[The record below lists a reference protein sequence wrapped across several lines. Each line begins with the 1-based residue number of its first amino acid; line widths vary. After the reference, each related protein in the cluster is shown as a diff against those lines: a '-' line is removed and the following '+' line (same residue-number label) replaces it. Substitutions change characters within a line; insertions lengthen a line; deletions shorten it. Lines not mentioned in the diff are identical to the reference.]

1 MIKWNRVGDE
11 LSDTLMVSPMSFS
24 VTVKDEEETEK
35 DDCSH
40 GAADNTSCPFSIVL
54 AVGIVTILSNIGNI
68 RAATTSRRS
77 SNAGR
82 IALLVQCVS

>member
-1 MIKWNRVGDE
+1 MA
-11 LSDTLMVSPMSFS
+11 SPMSFS

-40 GAADNTSCPFSIVL
+40 GAADNTRRPSSIVV
-54 AVGIVTILSNIGNI
+54 AIGIVTIRSYISNIG
-68 RAATTSRRS
+68 ATTTGGSS

-82 IALLVQCVS
+82 IDGRIALLAECVS